1 MSFPATLYLAVF
13 FGALIG
19 SAVSVPLWIR
29 WSRRQGWLDDPGH
42 RKIHLEP
49 VPLAGGL
56 AVFTGMAAVLVLGA
70 ISVWLEVIPP
80 EYVDRLGY
88 GLGRRAGQLAAVWA
102 GAIGMLLLGW
112 MDDQWE
118 LSAARK
124 FLGQTIL
131 ASMVAA
137 AGVRVTLFVPY
148 PWFSHLA
155 TVLWILTVT
164 NALNFTDNMNG
175 LCAGLGILG
184 SAWFGSLAALH
195 GQYLVAS
202 LAFLVTGALAGFLP
216 FNYPRARVF
225 LGDAGS
231 HLVGFWLAVLA
242 ILPHFY
248 SQKHP
253 GNPWAVLSPL
263 LILAVPLLDLSSVVW
278 LRTRAG
284 RPFWIGDTQH
294 FSHRLVRCGLSK
306 SMAVFWLWV
315 AGCVGGA
322 LSLWLQA

>member
-1 MSFPATLYLAVF
+1 MSFPILLYLAIF
-13 FGALIG
+13 FAALVG
-19 SAVSVPLWIR
+19 SAASVPMWIR

-56 AVFTGMAAVLVLGA
+56 AVFTGMAAVLALGTVA
-70 ISVWLEVIPP
+70 VGLHAFPP

-88 GLGRRAGQLAAVWA
+88 GLGKRAVQLAFVWV
-102 GAIGMLLLGW
+102 GALGMLLLGW

-124 FLGQTIL
+124 FLGQTVL
-131 ASMVAA
+131 ASMVATG
-137 AGVRVTLFVPY
+137 GVRVTLFVPY
-148 PWFSHLA
+148 PWFSYLV
-155 TVLWILTVT
+155 TILWILTVT
-164 NALNFTDNMNG
+164 NAFNFTDNMNG

-184 SAWFGSLAALH
+184 SGWFGILAALH

-216 FNYPRARVF
+216 FNYPRASVF

-231 HLVGFWLAVLA
+231 HLVGYWLAVLA
-242 ILPHFY
+242 IFPHFY
-248 SQKHP
+248 SQKRP

-278 LRTRAG
+278 SRTRAG
-284 RPFWIGDTQH
+284 RPFWIGDTNH
-294 FSHRLVRCGLSK
+294 FSHRLVRSGLSR

-322 LSLWLQA
+322 LSLWLQG